1 MEEPLIVTSP
11 VRTLSGQDRKDL
23 RLHEACKAAKKSDMP
38 YEFDWLI
45 ELLHAPS
52 PVYTVNVRLGAATL
66 TIYESDA
73 DELLARLSGAR
84 STVGALQPHRDT
96 YDSRVQR

>member
-11 VRTLSGQDRKDL
+11 VRTLGEQDRKDLL

-52 PVYTVNVRLGAATL
+52 PVYTVKVRLGAATL

-73 DELLARLSGAR
+73 DELLARLSNAR
-84 STVGALQPHRDT
+84 STVGALQPQRDT
-96 YDSRVQR
+96 QGS